1 MSLSKKL
8 GFIISLLFLL
18 VFVGTMF
25 ISINATRI
33 YMEEQMASHAQ
44 DTATSLGLSITH
56 AVKNKDKATMETMV
70 NAIFDSGYYRDLTIK
85 SMKNEIIIKKEIPV
99 RIDRVP
105 AWFVKSIPLALPV
118 GSAIV
123 MDKWSQIAQVEI
135 HSHPGYAYIRLWNTG
150 LETLTWFGFGWL
162 VAIFLVLLILKI
174 TLLPLRRIEYQ
185 AVSISN
191 RDFVTVDKIPGTRE
205 FRRVV
210 LAMNKMSVSIKTI
223 VEKQIRLTERI
234 RQEANQDPVTLLDNR
249 RSFNARLQQ
258 FLSSPEQFVFG
269 ALLILQFPKFKQFN
283 EQKGH
288 ESGDELL
295 RDIAS
300 QLNTFRKFPD
310 NSIIARLDG
319 ASFGMVVSNL
329 TPAEVEKLAESIKQ
343 DLMRIQNINGK
354 YAASNIGVV
363 YYDSRNGETSTRTEL
378 LSEADMALRA
388 AQKQG
393 PGNWHMYAKESLGQ
407 DEIFTARKWKEILEQ
422 TISSHN
428 FTFHGQSIVSSKT
441 GLAHQR
447 EIFARISGSDSR
459 YVPANVF
466 MPMVERW
473 ELSIELDMSIIESVL
488 KHMKNRPTESI
499 CYAINISPNS
509 IRSRQFAD
517 WLTKKIIESGLAPER
532 LHFESSESGAIID
545 LEALHAFVGKIRATG
560 VAFSLDQF
568 GTGFR
573 SFGYL
578 RDLKLHSIKI
588 DGSYIRGIDKNKDN
602 QFFVQSLLEIAHSLE
617 IKVVAESVET
627 TPEWDELR
635 RIGVDSIQGYIIGK
649 PEPLK

>member
-8 GFIISLLFLL
+8 GFVISLLFLL
-18 VFVGTMF
+18 VFAGTMF

-56 AVKNKDKATMETMV
+56 AVKNSDKATMQTMV

-85 SMKNEIIIKKEIPV
+85 SMKDELIIKKEIPV
-99 RIDRVP
+99 RIDKVP
-105 AWFVKSIPLALPV
+105 AWFVKSISFTLPV

-123 MDKWSQIAQVEI
+123 MDGWSQIAQIEI
-135 HSHPGYAYIRLWNTG
+135 HSHPGYAYLRLWKTG
-150 LETLTWFGFGWL
+150 LETLSWFGIAWL
-162 VAIFLVLLILKI
+162 VAILLVLLVLKI
-174 TLLPLRRIEYQ
+174 TLLPLHRMEEQ
-185 AVSISN
+185 AIAISN

-210 LAMNKMSVSIKTI
+210 LAMNKMSDSIRII
-223 VEKQIRLTERI
+223 VEQQIKLTERM

-269 ALLILQFPKFKQFN
+269 GLFILQFPKFKQFN
-283 EQKGH
+283 EEKGH

-295 RDIAS
+295 RDIAN
-300 QLNTFRKFPD
+300 QLNTSGKFLN
-310 NSIIARLDG
+310 NSIVARLDG
-319 ASFGMVVSNL
+319 ASFGMVASNL
-329 TPAEVEKLAESIKQ
+329 TPLEVEQLAENISQ

-354 YAASNIGVV
+354 YAVSNMGVV
-363 YYDSRNGETSTRTEL
+363 YYDSRGGETRTRTEL
-378 LSEADMALRA
+378 LSEADMAMRA

-393 PGNWHMYAKESLGQ
+393 PGKWHMYAKENLGQ

-422 TISSHN
+422 NISTHN
-428 FTFHGQSIVSSKT
+428 FVFHAQSVVSCKT
-441 GLAHQR
+441 GLASQR
-447 EIFARISGSDSR
+447 EVFARIKDGDSH

-473 ELSIELDMSIIESVL
+473 ELSLDLDMSIIESIL

-499 CYAINISPNS
+499 CYAINISPAS
-509 IRSRQFAD
+509 IRSRRFAD
-517 WLTKKIIESGLAPER
+517 WLTKKIIESGIAPDR
-532 LHFESSESGAIID
+532 LYFESSESGAIID

-602 QFFVQSLLEIAHSLE
+602 QFFVQSLMEIAHSLE

-627 TPEWDELR
+627 STEWDELR
-635 RIGVDSIQGYIIGK
+635 RIGVDSIQGYINGK